1 MSIIFKY
8 TLAFFFFP
16 ALALGFAWFEGLSP
30 PVVFES
36 LSNFPLLSLFLF
48 GASLATSVF
57 LLPFCFDMGFYE
69 NIAKANA
76 ERIKRRIEK
85 LETETSALFHQSDL
99 DREKAKKLLEE
110 GENKER
116 ELQEKFD
123 AALES
128 EKALMNERVKLFE
141 EESNFFFERSEKRS
155 HTNQNLWMQNRM
167 LKAEIKAL
175 KNMLN
180 DNTGLSKDFIFE
192 RIAQTKEVE
201 RERIEKIKGQ
211 KNLNR

>member
-8 TLAFFFFP
+8 ILVFLFFP
-16 ALALGFAWFEGLSP
+16 MLALGFAWFEGLSP

-36 LSNFPLLSLFLF
+36 LSNFSLLSLFLF
-48 GASLATSVF
+48 GASLAASVF

-69 NIAKANA
+69 NIAKANE

-85 LETETSALFHQSDL
+85 LEAEASALFHQADL
-99 DREKAKKLLEE
+99 DSEKAKKLLEE

-123 AALES
+123 EALES
-128 EKALMNERVKLFE
+128 EKAKMDERVKLFE
-141 EESNFFFERSEKRS
+141 EEADFFFERSEKRS

-175 KNMLN
+175 KNMLTE
-180 DNTGLSKDFIFE
+180 NTELSKDFIFTQ
-192 RIAQTKEVE
+192 IAQKKENE
-201 RERIEKIKGQ
+201 RQRIQKIKGQ